1 MCQAEAQEMRKT
13 TDTYAREEGYR
24 RGQQKVGVKNN
35 ADLTAYL
42 SQGQP

>member
-1 MCQAEAQEMRKT
+1 MQE
-13 TDTYAREEGYR
+13 EEGYR

-42 SQGQP
+42 SQGQPWNCPK